1 MEDEE
6 EIEDDYY
13 EPEVFG
19 SFEKRAMADRM
30 RRLKEPLVSIYQEI
44 S

>member
-1 MEDEE
+1 MDEE
-6 EIEDDYY
+6 EIEDDY

-30 RRLKEPLVSIYQEI
+30 RRLKEPIVSIYQEI